1 MLSLNVTPELSH
13 NHGTFSIV
21 IGFIYQLYH
30 ILCCVH
36 TKGSAAVLVKSLLTL
51 AMVFIGKIDP
61 EIRAYIKYNK
71 DACVKD
77 LMKETNVS
85 RAQIYRIRKEPLR
98 LKAMSGRL
106 KRSGGR
112 PEKLSI
118 RDKRALLREIK
129 VLRRD
134 DGNWTVKRLMEQ
146 VNVQHVSVRTVT
158 RFLHANG
165 YRYLQAR
172 KKGLVN
178 EADKKKRV
186 TFAKKMMKEYDED
199 VWTKDIAFYLDGV
212 SFVYKKNPKDQATAP
227 TGKIWRKANEG
238 LNSGCT
244 SKGKKCGTG
253 GKTVKLIVAISH
265 RKGVLCCERYEKMDG
280 PFFASFVEKHFS
292 KLMKASR
299 KRTRMWVQDGDLCQ
313 NSAIVRKVISSLNC
327 PLLKI
332 PPRSPDLNPIAREY
346 ISLGS

>member
-244 SKGKKCGTG
+244 SKGKN
-253 GKTVKLIVAISH
+253 A
-265 RKGVLCCERYEKMDG
+265 ER
-280 PFFASFVEKHFS
+280 VER
-292 KLMKASR
+292 L
-299 KRTRMWVQDGDLCQ
+299 
-313 NSAIVRKVISSLNC
+313 
-327 PLLKI
+327 
-332 PPRSPDLNPIAREY
+332 
-346 ISLGS
+346 